1 MIGRAGQT
9 ALKHAE
15 EELRQKQVQVM
26 IVQVTGRKLN
36 DVTRMLALLEVG
48 VSPNLAE
55 DVREVL
61 FESWRS

>member
-9 ALKHAE
+9 ALKHAG

-36 DVTRMLALLEVG
+36 NVTRMLALLEVG
-48 VSPNLAE
+48 VSHNQAD
-55 DVREVL
+55 DVKEVL
-61 FESWRS
+61 WEMVR

>member
-36 DVTRMLALLEVG
+36 NVTLMLALLEVG
-48 VSPNLAE
+48 VSHNLVE
-55 DVREVL
+55 DVKEVL
-61 FESWRS
+61 WEMVR

>member
-36 DVTRMLALLEVG
+36 NVTRMLALLEVG
-48 VSPNLAE
+48 VSHNLVE
-55 DVREVL
+55 DVKEVL
-61 FESWRS
+61 WEMVR

>member
-48 VSPNLAE
+48 VSHNLVE
-55 DVREVL
+55 DVKEVL
-61 FESWRS
+61 WEMVR

>member
-48 VSPNLAE
+48 VSPNLAK
-55 DVREVL
+55 DVKDVL
-61 FESWRS
+61 WEMVR